1 MYRSYNQYF
10 NDRID
15 FCCCPGPT
23 GPTGPSNGN
32 GPPGDT
38 GPTGPQGNTGIG
50 VTGPT
55 GPPGSA
61 SSAQGPAGP
70 TGIQGVT
77 GPDGPNII
85 GPEGAEDFEHEVFF
99 GSSTSILFANQ
110 QQGRSWQNT
119 PQPRNFAFLHP
130 GWGGSRNAYDF
141 NPASFIFGGI
151 PLSTGVNEPTMPN
164 SVQGLFNKLP
174 APPLCATN
182 YETEF
187 TGSGTTLDK
196 YKVSKPGAYIKEINW
211 EFNWENNRLPYYG
224 NPSSGTTV
232 LKIHIWTY
240 CKISTGPGLG
250 WQTSSPS
257 LFPAGSS
264 TANPPI
270 IGANGSGLA
279 VDGFIPYG
287 YAVIDLLGKVSLGG
301 GLELDLPSCGCFELP
316 VPLYL
321 NCAKYQPLNNPT
333 PDVYEEYSVTNP
345 ISGVTNTAATGQN
358 NAISVAIE
366 WVVPSSVTPAPI
378 MNGSISIGL
387 RIFKT

>member
-110 QQGRSWQNT
+110 HPGRSWQNT

-141 NPASFIFGGI
+141 NPALSAPAAPPNT
-151 PLSTGVNEPTMPN
+151 PLSTGVNEPTTAFTT
-164 SVQGLFNKLP
+164 SLLFNKLP

-187 TGSGTTLDK
+187 TGSGTTSDPFV
-196 YKVSKPGAYIKEINW
+196 VSKPGAYIKEINW
-211 EFNWENNRLPYYG
+211 NFNWENNRLPYYG
-224 NPSSGTTV
+224 NPGAGSIA
-232 LKIHIWTY
+232 LKLHIWTY
-240 CKISTGPGLG
+240 CKISNTSG

-287 YAVIDLLGKVSLGG
+287 YAVIDLLGKDILFG
-301 GLELDLPSCGCFELP
+301 LDLPPCGCFELP
-316 VPLYL
+316 QPLYL
-321 NCAKYQPLNNPT
+321 NCAKYQPVNNPT
-333 PDVYEEYSVTNP
+333 PDVYQEYSVTNP
-345 ISGVTNTAATGQN
+345 AGTVTNTAATGQN

-366 WVVPSSVTPAPI
+366 WVVPSGVTPAPI